1 MKFLSAPW
9 RWDFITRLVRDKGC
23 VFCNALKKPDNE
35 SLICFRGETYF
46 VIMNRYPYNSG
57 HLMVVPYVHVDSPE
71 KIPSG
76 KAAEMWDLMNKS
88 MAVLKRSFKPVGF
101 NLGMNLG
108 RAAGA
113 GVRDHFHLHIV
124 PRWEGDA
131 NFMPIIGKTEVASYD
146 LNTIFEVLYEEFKR

>member
-23 VFCNALKKPDNE
+23 VFCKALKKPDNE
-35 SLICFRGETYF
+35 SLICCRGETYF

-57 HLMVVPYVHVDSPE
+57 HLMIVPYAHVDSPE
-71 KIPSG
+71 KIP
-76 KAAEMWDLMNKS
+76 AEQAVEMWDLMNKC

-124 PRWEGDA
+124 PRWDGDA

-146 LNTIFEVLYEEFKR
+146 INTIFEILYEEFKR

>member
-1 MKFLSAPW
+1 
-9 RWDFITRLVRDKGC
+9 
-23 VFCNALKKPDNE
+23 
-35 SLICFRGETYF
+35 
-46 VIMNRYPYNSG
+46 
-57 HLMVVPYVHVDSPE
+57 
-71 KIPSG
+71 
-76 KAAEMWDLMNKS
+76 

>member
-9 RWDFITRLVRDKGC
+9 RWDFLTRLVRDKGC
-23 VFCNALKKPDNE
+23 VFCKALKKPDNE
-35 SLICFRGETYF
+35 SLICYKGEKYF

-57 HLMVVPYVHVDSPE
+57 HLMIVPYAHVDSPD
-71 KIPSG
+71 KIPVEQ
-76 KAAEMWDLMNKS
+76 AAEMWDLMNKC

-124 PRWEGDA
+124 PRWDGDA

-146 LNTIFEVLYEEFKR
+146 INTIFEILYEEFKR